1 MTYNIKQEEG
11 QLPPPPPPP
20 GSSAS
25 VAAAPP
31 PLPPLAASLYA
42 SSELIV
48 PVGRPAAAGDAT
60 RRLPVPA
67 GRRWRCR
74 SEGGWDG
81 KPSGTDG
88 LACGWRTRSE
98 ESGRLWQRLTSSC
111 RVVATSAGTVALR
124 CRKAWVAQRAA
135 SCRDAGSFCSITAAK
150 SRSSTDHWRGSSNVG
165 GGSPTIACSVA
176 FIDLPRRGGWRSAIS
191 MIVIPSDQMSALASY
206 PPVADAATCANCSN
220 HRRPDVSYEYFCA
233 LVGGATVTIDSRLR
247 WGR

>member
-1 MTYNIKQEEG
+1 MA
-11 QLPPPPPPP
+11 PPPPP
-20 GSSAS
+20 
-25 VAAAPP
+25 
-31 PLPPLAASLYA
+31 PPLAASLYA

-48 PVGRPAAAGDAT
+48 AVGPPAAAAAAGDAT
-60 RRLPVPA
+60 RRLPA

-74 SEGGWDG
+74 SDGGWDG

-98 ESGRLWQRLTSSC
+98 ESGKLWQRLTRSC

-135 SCRDAGSFCSITAAK
+135 SCRDAGSFCSMTAAK

-176 FIDLPRRGGWRSAIS
+176 FIGLPRRGGWRSAIS
-191 MIVIPSDQMSALASY
+191 MIVIPSDQRSALASY
-206 PPVADAATCANCSN
+206 PPVADAATTA
-220 HRRPDVSYEYFCA
+220 
-233 LVGGATVTIDSRLR
+233 GQM
-247 WGR
+247 